1 MKILKQL
8 QSLLSMMGVYQNLS
22 LQQITKYEVY
32 LHEPVHC
39 TTVTSLYN
47 FQKLSFHSSTQ
58 TRQHHNL
65 KKKMPTLKQGSRKK
79 RPNQLSGTS
88 RFPSRQANVLA
99 YMLTGQSPRQATFQ
113 SNQAGLQIIFLD
125 TYRYSET
132 NLPPH
137 TM

>member
-8 QSLLSMMGVYQNLS
+8 QSLLSMMGVCQYLS
-22 LQQITKYEVY
+22 PQQISQ
-32 LHEPVHC
+32 
-39 TTVTSLYN
+39 VT
-47 FQKLSFHSSTQ
+47 
-58 TRQHHNL
+58 
-65 KKKMPTLKQGSRKK
+65 
-79 RPNQLSGTS
+79 
-88 RFPSRQANVLA
+88 VLA

-137 TM
+137 TCRHGQDL

>member
-8 QSLLSMMGVYQNLS
+8 QSLLSMMGVYQYLS
-22 LQQITKYEVY
+22 SQQI
-32 LHEPVHC
+32 
-39 TTVTSLYN
+39 
-47 FQKLSFHSSTQ
+47 
-58 TRQHHNL
+58 
-65 KKKMPTLKQGSRKK
+65 
-79 RPNQLSGTS
+79 
-88 RFPSRQANVLA
+88 RQATIPA

-137 TM
+137 TCRHGQGL

>member
-1 MKILKQL
+1 
-8 QSLLSMMGVYQNLS
+8 
-22 LQQITKYEVY
+22 
-32 LHEPVHC
+32 
-39 TTVTSLYN
+39 
-47 FQKLSFHSSTQ
+47 
-58 TRQHHNL
+58 
-65 KKKMPTLKQGSRKK
+65 MPTLKQGSRKK

-88 RFPSRQANVLA
+88 RFPSRQATVLA

-137 TM
+137 TCRPHVGMDRAYKLKACMYC